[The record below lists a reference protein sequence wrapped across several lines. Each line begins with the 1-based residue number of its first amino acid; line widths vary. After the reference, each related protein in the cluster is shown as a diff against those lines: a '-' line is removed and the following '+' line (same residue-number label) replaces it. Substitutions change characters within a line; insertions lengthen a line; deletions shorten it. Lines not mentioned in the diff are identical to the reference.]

1 MSSQA
6 VSILIGGRLFT
17 KRDIAEHAA
26 DIIAAYRTTLESGTL
41 IYGHIVGPGY
51 GAPRVD
57 NAIHP
62 KWREASSF
70 SITAYPVAGNAPLEV
85 KAQAQ
90 IL

>member
-1 MSSQA
+1 M
-6 VSILIGGRLFT
+6 
-17 KRDIAEHAA
+17 
-26 DIIAAYRTTLESGTL
+26 
-41 IYGHIVGPGY
+41 
-51 GAPRVD
+51 D

-90 IL
+90 NVMTNVVGDELKRAGPYGAAYVVEVSSVVFLGRARRLG